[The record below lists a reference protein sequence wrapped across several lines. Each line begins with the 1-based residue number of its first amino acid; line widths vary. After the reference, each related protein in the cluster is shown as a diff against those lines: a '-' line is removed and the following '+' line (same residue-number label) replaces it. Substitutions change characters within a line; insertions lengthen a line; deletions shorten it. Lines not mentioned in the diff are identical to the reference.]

1 MKKPNKDSI
10 RKNIISSLGQA
21 KSVYL
26 PDSFNGYTLKKIEE
40 VFKRVAMDNNFDLET
55 MELTIIANC
64 ESMDDI
70 LLCGYKKLTSE
81 QIEKLVQEEYLEQL
95 KYYNDYLKRQKLQK
109 KETEKKEKELYE
121 KLKQKSE
128 KK

>member
-1 MKKPNKDSI
+1 
-10 RKNIISSLGQA
+10 
-21 KSVYL
+21 
-26 PDSFNGYTLKKIEE
+26 
-40 VFKRVAMDNNFDLET
+40 
-55 MELTIIANC
+55 
-64 ESMDDI
+64 
-70 LLCGYKKLTSE
+70 
-81 QIEKLVQEEYLEQL
+81 VQEEYLEQL